1 VSTENYTEMLH
12 VPLRWWALLTMFLAS
27 VLLAF
32 LVATPS
38 WVAFAVT
45 GVLTALA
52 VAGLLA
58 YGAARIV
65 VDDRTF
71 RAGRAHIPVHLL
83 GTPVALDAQASRLLA
98 GMDADARAYLLLR
111 PYVKKSVQVPVAD
124 PDDPTPYWLV
134 STRQPERL
142 AQALVRSGAG
152 IGVRPAPG
160 AWQSGPVDVEH
171 EE

>member
-1 VSTENYTEMLH
+1 MPSVSEETYTEMLH

-27 VLLAF
+27 LLLAF
-32 LVATPS
+32 LVATPA

-45 GVLTALA
+45 GALTV
-52 VAGLLA
+52 VAASVFVA
-58 YGAARIV
+58 YGAARVV
-65 VDDRTF
+65 VDGQTF

-83 GTPVALDAQASRLLA
+83 GTPVALDARASRLLA

-124 PDDPTPYWLV
+124 PEDPTPYWLV

-142 AQALVRSGAG
+142 AQALVRAGAAQG
-152 IGVRPAPG
+152 
-160 AWQSGPVDVEH
+160 
-171 EE
+171 